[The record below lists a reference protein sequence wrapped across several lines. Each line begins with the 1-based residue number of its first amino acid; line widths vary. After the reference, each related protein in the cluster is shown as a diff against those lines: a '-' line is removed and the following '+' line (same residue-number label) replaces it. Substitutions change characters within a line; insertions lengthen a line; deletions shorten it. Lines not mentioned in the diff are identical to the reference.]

1 MADVEDLRERF
12 YQERRQM
19 TKTALVEGG
28 VSSAPLEKL
37 VKENLDLSLLK
48 YNSKI
53 RLYTVSTKL
62 PELAEVVTAIQQ
74 TKTEEIPDWILASA
88 SFYPAMAYRKIGKN
102 KYADGGYRNKI
113 PIDIAINEGATEAFV
128 VDVQGPGPAK
138 RIRVPDT
145 FIHWKCQTLWTLGSF
160 LLFDSQRNQLN
171 LQLGYLE
178 MKKRLGCYYGNWY
191 TFDSV
196 KQAGTCW
203 RGFLSY
209 LIKELQLELSFFK
222 TIKFWQ
228 KLRNIYKNRV
238 EPETCGLAMLELLAK
253 KHFLLPNKVYEVD
266 WMFQMICRQDKKSM
280 PDDLLA
286 QVGQLSTEEWRR
298 YRKYQQKIQNE
309 RTKAV
314 YFEKLLQEKCK
325 DRLQRELLELLEQPV
340 DTLLILYLYY
350 LKEEQPWHKNF
361 HMKS

>member
-1 MADVEDLRERF
+1 
-12 YQERRQM
+12 
-19 TKTALVEGG
+19 
-28 VSSAPLEKL
+28 
-37 VKENLDLSLLK
+37 
-48 YNSKI
+48 
-53 RLYTVSTKL
+53 
-62 PELAEVVTAIQQ
+62 
-74 TKTEEIPDWILASA
+74 
-88 SFYPAMAYRKIGKN
+88 
-102 KYADGGYRNKI
+102 
-113 PIDIAINEGATEAFV
+113 
-128 VDVQGPGPAK
+128 
-138 RIRVPDT
+138 
-145 FIHWKCQTLWTLGSF
+145 
-160 LLFDSQRNQLN
+160 
-171 LQLGYLE
+171 

-228 KLRNIYKNRV
+228 KLRNVYKNRV

-266 WMFQMICRQDKKSM
+266 WMFQMICQQDRKSM

-325 DRLQRELLELLEQPV
+325 NRLQRELLEQPV